1 MAARG
6 FGKIRGAYLATGILS
21 ILVNWGEAILEM
33 GMDRIEEGSTDGD
46 TCWEGG
52 GILIP
57 VELVGIWSSQAT
69 MLEDAQTLYFSDV
82 SKNS

>member
-33 GMDRIEEGSTDGD
+33 GMDRDVESSTDENI
-46 TCWEGG
+46 CWEGG

-57 VELVGIWSSQAT
+57 VESTGIGSSQAAV
-69 MLEDAQTLYFSDV
+69 LEDAQTLKFSDV
-82 SKNS
+82 FINS